1 MEQEIKPHVVY
12 TTTEA
17 QAILKVSNSTMKRL
31 LKQGL
36 IRANKIGRQYRI
48 LGKELLRAVSPELEK
63 SAAQSYVR
71 MKKSVKEKVKNW

>member
-31 LKQGL
+31 LKQGF
-36 IRANKIGRQYRI
+36 IRATKLTHQYRI
-48 LGKELLRAVSPELEK
+48 LGKQKLRAVSPESENRADP
-63 SAAQSYVR
+63 SSVR
-71 MKKSVKEKVKNW
+71 MNQRVKENVKR